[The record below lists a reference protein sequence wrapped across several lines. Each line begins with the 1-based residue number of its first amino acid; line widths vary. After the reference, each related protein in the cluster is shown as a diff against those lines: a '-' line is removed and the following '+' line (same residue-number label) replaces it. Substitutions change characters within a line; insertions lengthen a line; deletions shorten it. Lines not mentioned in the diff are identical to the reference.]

1 MSEAKRDQI
10 STEVEGLNVKFKIA
24 DEVLELDINKCPQE
38 IKNEFMVFGAKRK
51 VMNAAAG
58 KDTQTAISRMKDT
71 IDALY
76 NGEWNTRATGTQE
89 AVKAQ
94 TVAMLKGLPANIRK
108 QVAKQLADQI
118 REAGISEKELDEI
131 LNA

>member
-1 MSEAKRDQI
+1 MSEPKRDVI
-10 STEVEGLNVKFKIA
+10 KTSVDGLKVTFEIA
-24 DEVLELDINKCPQE
+24 DEKLELDIEKCPQE

-71 IDALY
+71 IEALY